1 VAYKVVAI
9 WPFLFYSDMSSTDGR
24 LQKSPDSSPEKK
36 HNSPPDD
43 FREKKKGLL
52 SPIVE
57 LSYGG

>member
-43 FREKKKGLL
+43 FREKKKRA
-52 SPIVE
+52 VE
-57 LSYGG
+57 PYC